1 VRTSPDALPA
11 ALARGPRSAYLITGV
26 EPLLI
31 AEAAV
36 AVRQAARAAGY
47 ADREVHFIERGFDWD
62 ELLRDAANLS
72 LFASRRLIELK
83 FNSTPDVESQ
93 RALAGLAAQPPADT
107 VLLVTGELE
116 RKSLTTAWVKAFE
129 EHGVLVITQPVE
141 RGALPGWIRDR
152 LAKQGVRIDAAAT
165 ELIADRVEGNL
176 LAAQQEVERIVLLMP
191 GATLGAE
198 DVAALVADSARYDVF
213 ELSAAAFSGHA
224 TRALRILSGLRAEGQ
239 EPPLIIW
246 ALLQDLRALSR
257 VSLRAG
263 RERSLDDAFRA
274 EQVWST
280 RQGPIRAALGRLDRR
295 QIDSL
300 ITAVARTDRIAKGS
314 LHGDVWVELEGL
326 VARIAGLRLAA

>member
-1 VRTSPDALPA
+1 VRTSPDALPSG
-11 ALARGPRSAYLITGV
+11 LARGLRSAYLITGI

-31 AEAAV
+31 GEAAV
-36 AVRQAARAAGY
+36 AVREAARAAGY

-62 ELLRDAANLS
+62 ELLRDSANLS
-72 LFASRRLIELK
+72 LFASRRLIEIK
-83 FNSTPDVESQ
+83 FNSAPDAESQ

-107 VLLVTGELE
+107 VLLVSGELE
-116 RKSLTTAWVKAFE
+116 RKSLATNWVKAFE
-129 EHGVLVITQPVE
+129 EHGVLVVTQPVE
-141 RGALPGWIRDR
+141 RGALPRWIRDR
-152 LAKQGVRIDAAAT
+152 LAGQGVQIDAAAT
-165 ELIADRVEGNL
+165 ELLADRVEGNL

-198 DVAALVADSARYDVF
+198 DVAELVADSARYDVF

-257 VSLRAG
+257 VALRAG
-263 RERSLDDAFRA
+263 RERSLEDAFRA

-280 RQGPIRAALGRLDRR
+280 RQGPIKAALGRLDRR
-295 QIDSL
+295 RIDSL
-300 ITAVARTDRIAKGS
+300 ITSVARADRIAKGS
-314 LHGDVWVELEGL
+314 LRGDAWVEIEGL